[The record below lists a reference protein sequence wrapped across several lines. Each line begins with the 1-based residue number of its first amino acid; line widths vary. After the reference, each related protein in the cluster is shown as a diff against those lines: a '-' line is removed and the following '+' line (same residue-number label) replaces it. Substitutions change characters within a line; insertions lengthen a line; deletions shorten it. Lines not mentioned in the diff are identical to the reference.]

1 METQQIGKYRII
13 AKLGQ
18 GGMAT
23 VFLCAAAGP
32 VGFNKLLVL
41 KLLKEELADDDE
53 FLTMFIDEAR
63 LAARLNHA
71 NVVQTYEVGFDGGHH
86 FLAMDYLD
94 GQPLHAVLRRQTRAR
109 MPLDVHVRILAD
121 TLAGL
126 HYAHT
131 LTDFDGTPLNVVHR
145 DVSPQNVFITY
156 DGSVK
161 LVDFGVAKAAGAI
174 NVTESGVFK
183 GKISYM
189 APEQAKGEPV
199 DARADIFSVGV
210 MLWEAIAGKRL
221 THGESQ
227 GSVLARRMAGTEPM
241 IREVV
246 PDAAPELA
254 EICDRAMAHE
264 PHQRF
269 DSAQDMRDA
278 LEGFLHRF
286 SRRSGTREVS
296 DLVSDLFAE
305 EREKIR
311 EIIDNQMKQLMRET
325 AQTLPVPTLELWA
338 NAVDHT
344 PTAVSGRR
352 RAEVLSSQSGLH
364 GAGPIS
370 HSGLHGAG
378 MEDSVPGTGSH
389 GTLVGAN
396 LSASPPATGSR
407 TTLIVGVVAAL
418 VSISGIVAAVMFLG
432 TPTPTE
438 ATATAE
444 PTAQAA
450 DTIKLEIAYGPAD
463 ATAKLDGVAL
473 AQSPFIAQMPKDGS
487 AHTLEVSAPGHVT
500 QTTMLSYE
508 QDIDLNIVLE
518 ERKDEVPSAE
528 PTTTAAAPRPVP
540 VLGPR
545 PVTPQPPPPPPPPPP
560 PTGKGNKPLGID
572 EEDPYGKKK

>member
-1 METQQIGKYRII
+1 MDTQQIGKYRII

-94 GQPLHAVLRRQTRAR
+94 GQPLHAVLRRQTRAH
-109 MPLDVHVRILAD
+109 MPLDVHVRILAE

-131 LTDFDGTPLNVVHR
+131 LTDFDGTPLKVVHR

-199 DARADIFSVGV
+199 DARADVFSVGV

-227 GSVLARRMAGTEPM
+227 GSVLARRMAGTEPA
-241 IREVV
+241 IRDIV
-246 PDAAPELA
+246 PDADPELA
-254 EICDRAMAHE
+254 EICDKAMADE

-269 DSAQDMRDA
+269 ESAQAMRDA

-286 SRRSGTREVS
+286 SRRSGNREVG

-305 EREKIR
+305 ERDKIR
-311 EIIDNQMKQLMRET
+311 EIIDGQMKQLMRET

-338 NAVDHT
+338 NAIDHT

-352 RAEVLSSQSGLH
+352 RAEVLSQSGLHGGRTSQSGLH
-364 GAGPIS
+364 GD
-370 HSGLHGAG
+370 
-378 MEDSVPGTGSH
+378 DSIPGTGSH

-396 LSASPPATGSR
+396 LSTSPPATGSR
-407 TTLIVGVVAAL
+407 TTLIVGVAAAL
-418 VSISGIVAAVMFLG
+418 VSIVGIVVAVMFVG
-432 TPTPTE
+432 TSEPDETAPAATTA
-438 ATATAE
+438 ATAATDATE
-444 PTAQAA
+444 
-450 DTIKLEIAYGPAD
+450 TISLEIRFAPAD

-473 AQSPFIAQMPKDGS
+473 AQSPFVAQMPKDGS

-508 QDIDLNIVLE
+508 QDIDMNVVLE
-518 ERKDEVPSAE
+518 EQTDDAPSAD
-528 PTTTAAAPRPVP
+528 PTTTAVVPKPYPVA
-540 VLGPR
+540 GPR
-545 PVTPQPPPPPPPPPP
+545 PTPKAQPPPPPPPP
-560 PTGKGNKPLGID
+560 PTGNGKKPLGID
-572 EEDPYGKKK
+572 EEDPYGKKKK